1 MKTLARLLAGAALLC
16 LFPLH
21 MHAQNTTVTASALKM
36 KLLPIPTGLVTFTP
50 VDASSRAVPFQS
62 SGLNSP
68 QAFACSI
75 ANGALSGCSVP
86 DLCIATPANLK
97 YQISISTSGYQYTLF
112 QVANVCGTSW
122 PLDAYVPPATT
133 SSYAPISAGYGTAV
147 PSGACPNAAE
157 YVRNGNG
164 GELYICVAAA
174 WVKVTGG
181 GGGGSV
187 TFPSGV
193 LAGAN
198 STSAPTAAT
207 SNQMQTA
214 IGAGVYDASGAAAAA
229 TATAAQK
236 ANNLSD
242 LANAATA
249 RSNLGLAHIN
259 ESTPG
264 VETVTQPIVVND
276 GTGSGLITDTP
287 EADCSIVPLTP
298 GHDYFCADSVTHTT
312 LYSKNG
318 GAFVSI
324 PTSGGG
330 SGAWTNITG
339 SVTVANCT
347 VVSGKC
353 TVGSATP
360 TVTFSSIPSTYNS
373 LQISC
378 TYNSSNLGANGLF
391 IQFNGDTAAH
401 YVSQLVYGVGSA
413 AGALGSGLVAA
424 ASFLTYPGSSGG
436 STPGVASINI
446 PNYSGTTWNKQAFAT
461 TSRWAS
467 SSQAV
472 YQDASLLWFSTAAIN
487 SISFGDLGG
496 ANIVAGS
503 VCSLYGVQ

>member
-1 MKTLARLLAGAALLC
+1 MKTLARLLAGAALMC

-36 KLLPIPTGLVTFTP
+36 KLLPIPTGLATFTP

-112 QVANVCGTSW
+112 QVANVCGTTW

-133 SSYAPISAGYGTAV
+133 SSYTPISAGYGTAV

-181 GGGGSV
+181 GGGG
-187 TFPSGV
+187 TMTWPSTPGIAV
-193 LAGAN
+193 CIHTPCDAWTTSLAAN
-198 STSAPTAAT
+198 SFDAA
-207 SNQMQTA
+207 
-214 IGAGVYDASGAAAAA
+214 GAAAAA

-236 ANNLSD
+236 ASNLSD

-339 SVTVANCT
+339 SVTCSGGT
-347 VVSGKC
+347 VSGSQC
-353 TVGSATP
+353 IVGSATA
-360 TVTFSSIPSTYNS
+360 TLSFSSIPPSYTM
-373 LQISC
+373 LALTC
-378 TYNSSNLGANGLF
+378 TYNTNSAGAGGLYM
-391 IQFNGDTAAH
+391 QFNGDTAAH
-401 YVSQLVYGVGSA
+401 YIAQLLYAVSTTAGGLTSA
-413 AGALGSGLVAA
+413 AAKAN
-424 ASFLTYPGSSGG
+424 FLTYPGSPSGA
-436 STPGVASINI
+436 SPGVASIQI
-446 PNYSGTTWNKQAFAT
+446 PNYAGTTFNKTAFAT
-461 TSRWAS
+461 TARWDSAG
-467 SSQAV
+467 AV
-472 YQDASLLWFSTAAIN
+472 YQDASLLWARTAAIN
-487 SISFGDLGG
+487 AITIGDATGSSNL
-496 ANIVAGS
+496 VAGTT
-503 VCSLYGVQ
+503 CSLYGVQ

>member
-207 SNQMQTA
+207 SNQMQAA

-242 LANAATA
+242 LASAATA

-339 SVTVANCT
+339 SVTCSGGT
-347 VVSGKC
+347 VSGSQC
-353 TVGSATP
+353 IVGSATA
-360 TVTFSSIPSTYNS
+360 TLSFSSIPPSYTM
-373 LQISC
+373 LALTC
-378 TYNSSNLGANGLF
+378 TYNTNSAGAGGLYM
-391 IQFNGDTAAH
+391 QFNGDTAAH
-401 YVSQLVYGVGSA
+401 YIAQLLYAVSTTAGGLTSA
-413 AGALGSGLVAA
+413 AAKAN
-424 ASFLTYPGSSGG
+424 FLTYPGSPSGA
-436 STPGVASINI
+436 SPGVASIQI
-446 PNYSGTTWNKQAFAT
+446 PNYAGTTFNKTAFAT
-461 TSRWAS
+461 TARWDSAG
-467 SSQAV
+467 AV
-472 YQDASLLWFSTAAIN
+472 YQDASLLWARTAAIN
-487 SISFGDLGG
+487 AITIGDATGSSNL
-496 ANIVAGS
+496 VAGTT
-503 VCSLYGVQ
+503 CSLYGVQ